1 MELETY
7 ESLVDA
13 LDRSGLEKRVIG
25 HAIDG
30 LPMYCL
36 RAGGNRLPSVL
47 ITAGAHADEP
57 SGVFGV
63 VRLLSQ
69 LCTDHATYIIPCRD
83 PMGWGGF
90 GRYLGFALGTSV
102 SLVDHQHVER
112 ILREAGDVV
121 YEERSFLV
129 ALVGDI
135 GFATMDPSEEIGSWA
150 IMRRLSDLVKAQ
162 PDVLERLRGKRVIL
176 PANAPGCPGCEKFD
190 RAYTTIVTDTGRVAN
205 LNRLFSAEQS
215 VPEVD
220 SVRALV
226 DTVKPGLTLD
236 CHEGFGDKFYLFTTL
251 TIDPR
256 WIELAQSITG
266 AVASRGQPLARLQEL
281 SREMGPDTVAT
292 LTEIGDGI
300 LAHKPSTELE
310 DSLGGYCGRY
320 GPSFT
325 LESGMFNSLER
336 RADFQVWG
344 VLAALETWERQNTLQ

>member
-25 HAIDG
+25 NAIG
-30 LPMYCL
+30 RQPMYCL
-36 RAGGNRLPSVL
+36 RAGGDRLPSVL

-57 SGVFGV
+57 AGVFGV

-69 LCTDHATYIIPCRD
+69 LRTNHATYIIPCRD
-83 PMGWGGF
+83 PMGWGGYN
-90 GRYLGFALGTSV
+90 RYLGFALGTRI
-102 SLVDHQHVER
+102 SLLDHQGVER
-112 ILREAGDVV
+112 ILHEAGDVV
-121 YEERSFLV
+121 YEKRSFLV
-129 ALVGDI
+129 ALIGDI

-150 IMRRLSDLVKAQ
+150 IMRRLSDLLKAQ
-162 PDVLERLRGKRVIL
+162 PDVVERLRGKRVIL
-176 PANAPGCPGCEKFD
+176 PANAPGCPGCEEFD
-190 RAYTTIVTDTGRVAN
+190 RAYTTFVTDTGRVAN

-220 SVRALV
+220 CVRALV

-236 CHEGFGDKFYLFTTL
+236 CHEGFGDKFYLFTTFS
-251 TIDPR
+251 DEPR

-266 AVASRGQPLARLQEL
+266 AVTSRGLPLARLREL

-300 LAHKPSTELE
+300 LAHRPSSELD
-310 DSLGGYCGRY
+310 DSLSGYCGRY

-344 VLAALETWERQNTLQ
+344 VLAALDTWQRQNMLQ